1 MNFRQLEYVLEVDR
15 CGSINKAAQVL
26 FVSQPAVSSAVRE
39 LEAELGFS
47 VFTRSSKGIT
57 STEEGRKFIAAAR
70 QIVSQLN
77 EIRGGGHDERREAPM
92 VLRISSGRYSFLSAA
107 VIRFYEQELRERP
120 RFSLHVNESGN
131 ADVVQDVFG
140 RRADLGFIHV
150 KNAEEEAWKKR
161 LEARNMEHLL
171 LFRAYSCVTFRK
183 THPLAQKESFSM
195 EDIYAYPQIR
205 TTSRMTEYCNYD
217 MTRPFDGYERFDQN
231 IYTNNRCTL
240 YDVLSRTDAVF
251 LGITARYVTEFHP
264 DLVTV
269 PFREDGSAWNLYCVR
284 LKSVPPNPCAARF
297 IQVLQTLIR
306 EKEETLSFDQDFA
319 ET

>member
-39 LEAELGFS
+39 LEAELGFP
-47 VFTRSSKGIT
+47 VFTRSSRGIT
-57 STEEGRKFIAAAR
+57 TTMEGRKFITAAR

-77 EIRGGGHDERREAPM
+77 EIRGGSQDAQREAPL

-107 VIRFYEQELRERP
+107 VIRFYEQELRERS
-120 RFSLHVNESGN
+120 RFSLHINESGN

-140 RRADLGFIHV
+140 RKADLGFIHV
-150 KNAEEEAWKKR
+150 KNAQEEAWKKR
-161 LEARNMEHLL
+161 LEARNMEHIL
-171 LFRAYSCVTFRK
+171 LFRASSCVTFRK
-183 THPLAQKESFSM
+183 SHPLAKKESFSM
-195 EDIYAYPQIR
+195 EDIYAYPQVR

-217 MTRPFDGYERFDQN
+217 MTQPFDGYERFDQN

-269 PFREDGSAWNLYCVR
+269 PICDGGSGWNLYCVR
-284 LKSVPPNPCAARF
+284 LKSMPPNPCAVRF
-297 IQVLQTLIR
+297 IRVLQDLIQ
-306 EKEETLSFDQDFA
+306 EEETLSFDSDFT
-319 ET
+319 ES